1 MEQFKPQ
8 IDEFQNQKAQYLAE
22 KKALDSLIEE
32 RTKTLNIIE
41 ALKNEIKQNT
51 ENARLNLDAK
61 RAFSVDDFIEFKQ
74 ANTELNARSEYYLAL
89 IEELD
94 IKIYNK
100 KEEIY
105 FQRIK
110 LNELRGNIFKQQT
123 EILLTEFIS
132 QNKDKLTEIYQKII
146 FGNIVEGN
154 SFIGGYKGSLEY
166 AAKEYISNK
175 ILSGIQTN
183 LPIDDIYSLPTFVKK
198 DEIKTPTQKH
208 KESFNHNPKGFE
220 KLFNH

>member
-154 SFIGGYKGSLEY
+154 SFIDGYKGSLEY

-175 ILSGIQTN
+175 ILSGIQN
-183 LPIDDIYSLPTFVKK
+183 HLPINDIYSLPTFVKK